1 MKNIAVIGAGTMG
14 NGIAHVFAQNGYK
27 VNLIDISEESLD
39 LGLNTIVRNLDR
51 MITKEKINEVDKSNT
66 LANIETFS
74 DLSKGASNVDLV
86 VEAATER
93 LDLKLDIFKELD
105 TLCAA
110 NTVLATNTS
119 SISITQI
126 AAVTK
131 RPEKVIGMHFMN
143 PVPIM
148 KLVEII
154 RGYSTS
160 DETTKTTMEL
170 SKKLGKIPTEVKDY
184 PGFVANRI
192 LMPMINEAIETL
204 YNGVAGVEEID
215 TVMKLGMAHP
225 MGPLQLADFIG
236 LDVCLSILNVMYDG
250 FKNPKY
256 APCPLLVNMVMAKK
270 FGVKSG
276 EGFYDYSESKKAE
289 KVSLQFKKNKW
300 L

>member
-1 MKNIAVIGAGTMG
+1 MKQIAVIGAGTMG
-14 NGIAHVFAQNGYK
+14 NGIAHTFAQSGFTVK
-27 VNLIDISEESLD
+27 LIDRSEETLEKAIA
-39 LGLNTIVRNLDR
+39 TIASNLDR
-51 MITKEKINEVDKSNT
+51 MVAKGTISDEDKHKT
-66 LANIETFS
+66 IANIITYT
-74 DLSKGASNVDLV
+74 DIKDGVTGCDLV
-86 VEAATER
+86 VEAATENVG
-93 LDLKLDIFKELD
+93 LKMSIFKQLSD
-105 TLCAA
+105 VCDH
-110 NTVLATNTS
+110 NIILASNTS

-126 AAVTK
+126 AAQVIH
-131 RPEKVIGMHFMN
+131 PERVIGMHFMN

-160 DETTKTTMEL
+160 DEVTKIIMDL
-170 SKKLGKIPTEVKDY
+170 SLKLGKTPTEVNDY

-192 LMPMINEAIETL
+192 LMPMINESIETL

-256 APCPLLVNMVMAKK
+256 APCPLLINMVMAGKL
-270 FGVKSG
+270 GVKSG
-276 EGFYDYSESKKAE
+276 EGFYNYSESKKAE
-289 KVSLQFKKNKW
+289 KVSKQFLK
-300 L
+300 

>member
-27 VNLIDISEESLD
+27 VNLIDISQASLEK
-39 LGLNTIVRNLDR
+39 GMAVIERNLDR
-51 MITKEKINEVDKSNT
+51 MVSKETITDGEKLNT
-66 LANIETFS
+66 LKNITTHTALKEGV
-74 DLSKGASNVDLV
+74 KNMDLV
-86 VEAATER
+86 VEAATENVEI
-93 LDLKLDIFKELD
+93 KLNIFRELD
-105 TLCAA
+105 GIC
-110 NTVLATNTS
+110 NPETVLATNTS

-126 AAVTK
+126 GAVTK
-131 RPEKVIGMHFMN
+131 RADKVIGMHFMN

-154 RGYSTS
+154 RGYNTS
-160 DETTKTTMEL
+160 DEVTKNIMEL
-170 SKKLGKIPTEVKDY
+170 SKKLGKTPTEVNDY

-204 YNGVAGVEEID
+204 YNGVAGVSEID

-270 FGVKSG
+270 LGIKSG

-289 KVSLQFKKNKW
+289 KVSAQFI
-300 L
+300 